1 MDGGIELDIE
11 MWDNIRSMILSND
24 KQSPSLAFGILKNID
39 SNNDLNKI
47 SFEKLIEDI
56 KENETTLSLLSLNF
70 NKLIYVYHTLYS
82 KN

>member
-1 MDGGIELDIE
+1 MDGDIELDIK

-56 KENETTLSLLSLNF
+56 KENEITLSHF

>member
-1 MDGGIELDIE
+1 MDNSIELDIE

-24 KQSPSLAFGILKNID
+24 NQSPSLAFGILENID

-56 KENETTLSLLSLNF
+56 KENEITLSYF
-70 NKLIYVYHTLYS
+70 NKLIYLYHTLYS

>member
-56 KENETTLSLLSLNF
+56 KENENTLSLLSLNF
-70 NKLIYVYHTLYS
+70 NKLRA
-82 KN
+82 

>member
-1 MDGGIELDIE
+1 
-11 MWDNIRSMILSND
+11 MILSND